1 MIVIGDTN
9 NYINQSI
16 GYEQIDTVRKFRR
29 FGLISPTSIKTP
41 RFGIHGSLYE
51 ATEAEAPTC
60 ERLTP
65 YDFKEVAG
73 EEYKNTV
80 LDLRCEEGE

>member
-1 MIVIGDTN
+1 MP
-9 NYINQSI
+9 Y
-16 GYEQIDTVRKFRR
+16 YLHK
-29 FGLISPTSIKTP
+29 KH

-65 YDFKEVAG
+65 YDFEEVTR
-73 EEYKNTV
+73 EEYENTV
-80 LDLRCEEGE
+80 LDLRYEDGEWQQ

>member
-1 MIVIGDTN
+1 MP
-9 NYINQSI
+9 Y
-16 GYEQIDTVRKFRR
+16 YLHK
-29 FGLISPTSIKTP
+29 KH